1 MIGGQAATVGSCCSP
16 GVDVLADQGSDGP
29 ICCGRCTATLPIV
42 QQRTHGHGWWRP
54 KAPVG
59 PRAPPV
65 GTVRPDGS
73 DDVARGG
80 SARGWAAAAV
90 FCAAGG
96 TASSARKERTTRA
109 ATSRSASARPGWELT
124 LRFLRATF
132 AEPTAQGLAIET
144 DGRHRRRTFHRR
156 DTPVTTARGASPTA
170 DGAGAGRCRRPSG
183 RSTARSPR
191 ALGPG
196 GGPCSGRPWPLRA
209 AARGEVQVLDVQ
221 AEDLLRAG
229 GGLVEHPPQRFLPQV
244 DFTPGDE
251 PVHGRLRAGR
261 VSESGTASRF
271 VQSGTAGPS

>member
-1 MIGGQAATVGSCCSP
+1 MIDGQAATVGSCCSP

-29 ICCGRCTATLPIV
+29 ICCGRCTATLPVV

-124 LRFLRATF
+124 LRFLRATL

-156 DTPVTTARGASPTA
+156 DTPVTTAHGSGPHS
-170 DGAGAGRCRRPSG
+170 RRG
-183 RSTARSPR
+183 RSRAVPASQWTVYSTKSSRAWPRRR
-191 ALGPG
+191 ALLRAPLAFTGSGARRGPG
-196 GGPCSGRPWPLRA
+196 PRCSGRGSPPRGRRSRRASA
-209 AARGEVQVLDVQ
+209 AAFSP
-221 AEDLLRAG
+221 AG
-229 GGLVEHPPQRFLPQV
+229 GLH
-244 DFTPGDE
+244 
-251 PVHGRLRAGR
+251 AG
-261 VSESGTASRF
+261 
-271 VQSGTAGPS
+271 